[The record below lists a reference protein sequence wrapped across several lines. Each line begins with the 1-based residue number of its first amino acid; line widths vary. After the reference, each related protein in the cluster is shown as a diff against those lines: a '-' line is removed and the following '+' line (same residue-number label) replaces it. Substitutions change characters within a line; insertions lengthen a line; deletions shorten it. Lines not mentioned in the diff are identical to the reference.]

1 MIGDTADRSVPG
13 RGVHQHEEQVRLLRG
28 VGLPKSCVPMLT
40 EKPAAFVSH
49 QPLEN
54 WVVAPPTVTD
64 AVAGPQ

>member
-1 MIGDTADRSVPG
+1 
-13 RGVHQHEEQVRLLRG
+13 
-28 VGLPKSCVPMLT
+28 MLT

-54 WVVAPPTVTD
+54 WVVAPPKVTD